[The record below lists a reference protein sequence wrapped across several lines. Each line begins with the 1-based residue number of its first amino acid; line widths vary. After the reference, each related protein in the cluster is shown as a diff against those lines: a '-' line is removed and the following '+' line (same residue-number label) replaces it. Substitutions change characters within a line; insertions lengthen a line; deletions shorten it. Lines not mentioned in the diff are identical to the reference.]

1 MTSKDVDSESE
12 FSTYDNLNFKHMTYI
27 KTRPASSTYT
37 ETHEILSM
45 IHIVRTKAKTYSKR
59 V

>member
-37 ETHEILSM
+37 WDPRDPEYDPY
-45 IHIVRTKAKTYSKR
+45 RTDQG
-59 V
+59 